1 MENAIHFVVKMSV
14 APENVEV
21 FKALAAPLVEKS
33 RQEEGNIFYTL
44 SVSKKD
50 PCCLTFLECWKDKA
64 AIAFHNETEHFT
76 RILPQLLTL
85 CDGNP
90 VKETYLGL
98 EEC

>member
-50 PCCLTFLECWKDKA
+50 PCQLTFLECWKDKE
-64 AIAFHNETEHFT
+64 AIAFHNETDHFKET
-76 RILPQLLTL
+76 LPKLLSL
-85 CDGNP
+85 CTTP
-90 VKETYLGL
+90 PTKETYIEL
-98 EEC
+98 